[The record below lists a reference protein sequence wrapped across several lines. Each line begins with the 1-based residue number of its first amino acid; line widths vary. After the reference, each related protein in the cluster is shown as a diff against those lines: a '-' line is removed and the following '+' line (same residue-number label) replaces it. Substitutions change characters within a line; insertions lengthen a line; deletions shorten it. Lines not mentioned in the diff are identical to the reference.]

1 MTNFIKDRIRQA
13 FNKASKTYDY
23 HDCVQKK
30 ICGKTIEMLGQSNTD
45 FQVVADFACGTGN
58 STLSLA
64 EKIAYQK
71 MFAIDISES
80 LVDIARQKLE
90 PRSID
95 FIIGDFD
102 ERLLPE
108 NTVDLIFCNMGLQW
122 SLNINKTLSLF
133 VSTLRE
139 NGILIFSMPLDG
151 TFVELN
157 QWCRN
162 AHHSGKEVKT
172 MLNNLNLQSIQCHH
186 LKFVQVFDTHF
197 DALKSIKGVGANCI
211 LDQVGVN
218 RIKHLSKRTKDFF
231 VKKEN
236 ITLTY
241 QIGIFIAKKEG
252 VQNG

>member
-1 MTNFIKDRIRQA
+1 M
-13 FNKASKTYDY
+13 
-23 HDCVQKK
+23 QKK
-30 ICGKTIEMLGQSNTD
+30 ICGKTIEMLRQNNTD

-64 EKIAYQK
+64 ENIAYQK

-90 PRSID
+90 PRNID

-139 NGILIFSMPLDG
+139 NGMLVFSMPLDE
-151 TFVELN
+151 TFIELN

-162 AHHSGKEVKT
+162 THHSGKEVKT
-172 MLNNLNLQSIQCHH
+172 MLNNLNLQSIQYHH
-186 LKFVQVFDTHF
+186 LTFIQVFDMHL

-211 LDQVGVN
+211 LDRVGIN
-218 RIKHLSKRTKDFF
+218 QIKHRSKRTKDFF
-231 VKKEN
+231 VLKEN

-241 QIGIFIAKKEG
+241 QIGIFIATKVDIQHG
-252 VQNG
+252 